1 MKVYAL
7 TDIGRVRS
15 VNQDCFYQPRPGET
29 FAVVADGM
37 GGHKAGEVASTM
49 AVEEFVRWLKC
60 APAPDQGT
68 LEYAV
73 TEANRAVYQASKAR
87 SDREGM
93 GTTLTALWQDG
104 ERIYLAHVGD
114 SRAYRLRGGML
125 EQMSRD
131 HSLVNSLLEQGLI
144 TAEEAR
150 VHPQR
155 NYITRALGTHAA
167 VDVDISCFESKK
179 GDVWLLCSDGLSN
192 YYEASELRDVLSGS
206 GDWKGKA
213 ARLLRGALERGG
225 SDNITLLIVLCDG
238 GVS

>member
-37 GGHKAGEVASTM
+37 GGHKAGEVASAM

-60 APAPDQGT
+60 APVPDQAT
-68 LEYAV
+68 LEYALS
-73 TEANRAVYQASKAR
+73 EANRAVYHASKA
-87 SDREGM
+87 SKDREGM
-93 GTTLTALWQDG
+93 GTTLTAIWQNDDK
-104 ERIYLAHVGD
+104 IYLAHVGD
-114 SRAYRLRGGML
+114 SRAYRLREGAL

-131 HSLVNSLLEQGLI
+131 HSLVNSLMEQGLI

-155 NYITRALGTHAA
+155 NYITKALGTHSAIEG
-167 VDVDISCFESKK
+167 DICCFESRK

-192 YYEASELRDVLSGS
+192 YYEADELCEVLSGRKS
-206 GDWKGKA
+206 WKAKA
-213 ARLLRGALERGG
+213 EHLLRGALERGG
-225 SDNITLLIVLCDG
+225 SDNITLLIAVCDG
-238 GVS
+238 GAL